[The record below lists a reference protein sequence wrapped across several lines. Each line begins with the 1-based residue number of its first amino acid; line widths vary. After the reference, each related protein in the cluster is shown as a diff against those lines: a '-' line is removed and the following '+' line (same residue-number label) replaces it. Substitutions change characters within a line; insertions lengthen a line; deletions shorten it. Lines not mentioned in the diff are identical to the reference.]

1 MKFLGKV
8 LLFTACMAAAQTP
21 QTATPPSGAS
31 QPSAAA
37 SPAPVDAAQLA
48 ALAKQQFGDT
58 FTIPPKFAHSVL
70 IADFDGDG
78 VEDLAFVAD
87 SKDPL
92 PDSYSFKYEVADPYY
107 SYFGVGDPRFTSSF
121 KADPEHAHHLLVIF
135 GNGKEGWRAATPK
148 AKFVLI
154 NVPFDTVELGRMFVS
169 KKKPPIFVIKALE
182 SRIMDSAVFWDAKK
196 KHWRWQPGDT
206 IQ

>member
-1 MKFLGKV
+1 
-8 LLFTACMAAAQTP
+8 
-21 QTATPPSGAS
+21 
-31 QPSAAA
+31 
-37 SPAPVDAAQLA
+37 
-48 ALAKQQFGDT
+48 
-58 FTIPPKFAHSVL
+58 
-70 IADFDGDG
+70 
-78 VEDLAFVAD
+78 
-87 SKDPL
+87 L
-92 PDSYSFKYEVADPYY
+92 PDSYSFKYDVSDPYY
-107 SYFGVGDPRFTSSF
+107 SYFGVGNPKFTSSF

-135 GNGKEGWRAATPK
+135 GIGKEGWHAAVPK